1 MRWHRKD
8 TYKCKLKR
16 NVNEFRYGGKS
27 VMGNDDADGLT
38 TLKRPRMLPTFRASA
53 QSIMAEIN
61 FNERRRTKKKKKTH
75 SKLVEVR
82 SSRNDI
88 RAGNPWI
95 HVSMAMPLVLSIL
108 PAAGGEA
115 IAEGESQTA
124 RTQTMLIKIGKSCGK
139 CVNSNY
145 TATQCAH
152 CVCVIL
158 TWLLHRC

>member
-61 FNERRRTKKKKKTH
+61 FNERRRTKKENTF
-75 SKLVEVR
+75 
-82 SSRNDI
+82 
-88 RAGNPWI
+88 
-95 HVSMAMPLVLSIL
+95 
-108 PAAGGEA
+108 
-115 IAEGESQTA
+115 QT
-124 RTQTMLIKIGKSCGK
+124 G
-139 CVNSNY
+139 
-145 TATQCAH
+145 
-152 CVCVIL
+152 
-158 TWLLHRC
+158 